1 MPEWGIYRGVSSYEA
16 QPEKSAA
23 GAPEVVDP
31 TAVLKAEAAVKA
43 DAVEPLRSLA
53 GVAPG
58 EDPRDVL
65 RDVRAHLATFMMEY
79 KFALDEVETK
89 TNILRE
95 EFELANDYS
104 PIEHVK
110 SRLKSLE
117 SLAEKVARMNVPSD
131 LASIREEIRDIAGIR
146 VTTAFVEDTYL
157 IADMLTR
164 QRDLT
169 VLARKDY
176 IAEPKENGYQSLHL
190 VVSVPVFL
198 SDRTVE
204 VPVEVQI
211 RTIAMD
217 FWASVEHQ
225 IYYKYAGQVPPHLN
239 LTLTE
244 VARIAAALDMEMGAL
259 RSEVQSLAQEAPQ
272 VRGETFRPD
281 DPLR

>member
-1 MPEWGIYRGVSSYEA
+1 MSSFDA
-16 QPEKSAA
+16 QPEKT
-23 GAPEVVDP
+23 APADPTEVDP
-31 TAVLKAEAAVKA
+31 AAVVRAEAAVRA
-43 DAVEPLRSLA
+43 DAFGPLRSLA
-53 GVAPG
+53 DITPG
-58 EDPRDVL
+58 EDPSDVL
-65 RDVRAHLATFMMEY
+65 RHVRSRLATFMMEY

-95 EFELANDYS
+95 EFELIHDYS

-117 SLAEKVARMNVPSD
+117 SLAEKVTRMGVPSD
-131 LASIREEIRDIAGIR
+131 LGAIREEIRDIAGIR
-146 VTTAFVEDTYL
+146 VTTAFVEDTYQ
-157 IADMLTR
+157 IAEMLTR
-164 QRDLT
+164 QGDLT
-169 VLARKDY
+169 LLARKDY

-225 IYYKYAGQVPPHLN
+225 IYYKYAGQVPEHLTR
-239 LTLTE
+239 TLTE
-244 VARIAAALDMEMGAL
+244 VARIAAALDVEMGAL
-259 RSEVQSLAQEAPQ
+259 RSEVQSLAEQGPHP
-272 VRGETFRPD
+272 PD
-281 DPLR
+281 GV